1 MDLLK
6 STEANS
12 LAYDNFK
19 WKVNKDICAHTK
31 PNPRQ
36 ISAKNFKE
44 ILPQVIVPSLSHIQ
58 TRIAIPSK
66 CSRSSQDII
75 WLKAVYT
82 ILQMKLQAEGA
93 AAYFSC
99 WVTSSDLIVLSVGG
113 VTPPNQQQEASTA
126 METNSGGHSVSR
138 TTSTFPKSIRNY
150 FMIAIRRALLYL
162 EMLPSV
168 I

>member
-6 STEANS
+6 STKANS

-19 WKVNKDICAHTK
+19 WKVNKGICAHTK

-36 ISAKNFKE
+36 ISAKNLKE
-44 ILPQVIVPSLSHIQ
+44 ILSQVSVPSLSHIQ

-75 WLKAVYT
+75 WSKAAYT

-99 WVTSSDLIVLSVGG
+99 
-113 VTPPNQQQEASTA
+113 
-126 METNSGGHSVSR
+126 
-138 TTSTFPKSIRNY
+138 
-150 FMIAIRRALLYL
+150 
-162 EMLPSV
+162 
-168 I
+168 